1 MTPTLEQGLK
11 RLMVFR
17 VVMITTLLLIAIY
30 VEAVSETLLRVN
42 PLYFL
47 IAATYALTLVYALA
61 LKFIP
66 YTPAQ
71 VYVQV
76 ILDLAIIT
84 GLVYLTGG
92 AGTRAG
98 FILLY
103 PISVLSGSMLLYR
116 NRGLILAAVASIMY
130 AAMLGA
136 VRTGR
141 IPVQGPADVP
151 FMPIQQLV
159 YSVFVAGVACAT
171 VALIGSYL
179 SASLHSAGERLE
191 EAVEQVAD
199 LRELNEIIVN
209 SIQSGLASAD
219 VAGRILHLNGFGEG
233 ILGLRSSEA
242 RGRTLKEVLGS
253 DLLEPSTLRVRA
265 ANRGLA
271 RLEVVYRH
279 PSGELV
285 DLGVSVSKL
294 ETTDP
299 AGAGYL
305 LVFQNLTDVKRLEEE
320 VRVKE
325 KLAAVGE
332 MAAQLAH
339 EIRNPLGS
347 ISGSAQVLMGEP
359 NMSPEQGQLLAI
371 ITRESRRLS
380 DALNQFLFQARPA
393 SPRPGPVDLGPVIAE
408 AVTLLRNAPEVG
420 PAHRVEFDADEGP
433 HVCMADRDQMLQVF
447 WNLVRNGLEA
457 MPEGGVLRVRLW
469 RREHELVLCVEDEG
483 RGIASWD
490 QLRIFE
496 PFHSGAGMG
505 TGLGLAI
512 VYRIVQQHQG
522 DIRVRST
529 RGKGTGVEVHLPLV
543 AVPVPA

>member
-30 VEAVSETLLRVN
+30 VETVSETLVRVN

-47 IAATYALTLVYALA
+47 IAITYALTLLYALA

-76 ILDLAIIT
+76 TLDLLVVT
-84 GLVYLTGG
+84 GLVYLQGG

-103 PISVLSGSMLLYR
+103 PISVLSGSVLLYR
-116 NRGLILAAVASIMY
+116 NRGLILAMVASILY
-130 AAMLGA
+130 AGLLGA

-141 IPVQGPADVP
+141 IPPQGLGDVLQ
-151 FMPIQQLV
+151 MPIQQLV

-179 SASLHSAGERLE
+179 TESLHSAGERLE

-233 ILGLRSSEA
+233 ILGLRNSEA
-242 RGRTLKEVLGS
+242 LGHTLKEVFGS

-285 DLGVSVSKL
+285 DVGVSVSKL

-320 VRVKE
+320 LRLKE

-347 ISGSAQVLMGEP
+347 ISGSAQVLLGEP
-359 NMSPEQGQLLAI
+359 NMSPEQNQLLAI

-408 AVTLLRNAPEVG
+408 AVTLLRNAPEVS
-420 PAHRVEFDADEGP
+420 PRHRVEFDSDEGP

-447 WNLVRNGLEA
+447 WNLVRNALEA

-469 RREHELVLCVEDEG
+469 RREHDLVLSVEDEG
-483 RGIASWD
+483 RGIASED

-496 PFHSGAGMG
+496 PFHSGTRMG

-512 VYRIVQQHQG
+512 VYRIVQEHQG
-522 DIRVRST
+522 DIRVRSI

-543 AVPVPA
+543 DVPVPA